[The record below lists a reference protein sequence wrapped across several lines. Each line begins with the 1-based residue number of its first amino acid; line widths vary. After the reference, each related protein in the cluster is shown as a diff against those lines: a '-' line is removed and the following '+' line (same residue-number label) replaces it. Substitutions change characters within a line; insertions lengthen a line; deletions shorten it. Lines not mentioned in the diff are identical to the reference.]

1 MIKIKTNKY
10 PWFKYYK
17 DMKSTLKYPDTS
29 MYELVKRAC
38 IKYPSNIAYS
48 YFGTKVTYKSLLR
61 KIDLCAQSY
70 AKIGVVKNS
79 NVTICSPNTPE
90 AIISFYALNK
100 IGAVVNMLHPLSSE
114 EEIKFALNLTKC
126 EYLFIADI
134 AYSKFKND
142 YGAKAFTEEE
152 KEKYGSLYNKISD
165 PTGVGVIYADQG
177 RQVVTPSQTKAWTDF
192 YWGANI
198 FDIHPT
204 DTKIGGGTLT
214 PTNQKANETTDGRWN
229 TDWRKFLFMYS
240 DKSGWLEIDNLEG
253 DTSVKDTDDIKNK
266 LRGRFLYNDATQKYY
281 YVGRDGVVYDAKV
294 VSSHATGI
302 LSAPGGISMVNDDP
316 QYGLEGIITPQG
328 TLTALPSKSGVVPA
342 DMTRNVWQLGEVAP
356 NLVKQLVDINGKF
369 NSPLGFGTDESF
381 NVDHLDVH
389 MVAQPGFDMDDFVRQ
404 LRAARDLSKHS

>member
-134 AYSKFKND
+134 AYSKFKN
-142 YGAKAFTEEE
+142 
-152 KEKYGSLYNKISD
+152 I
-165 PTGVGVIYADQG
+165 
-177 RQVVTPSQTKAWTDF
+177 RQEIIALGGEVLFNTKLESINF
-192 YWGANI
+192 E
-198 FDIHPT
+198 
-204 DTKIGGGTLT
+204 
-214 PTNQKANETTDGRWN
+214 NQK
-229 TDWRKFLFMYS
+229 
-240 DKSGWLEIDNLEG
+240 I
-253 DTSVKDTDDIKNK
+253 TSVTASRNEIKCDIKVN
-266 LRGRFLYNDATQKYY
+266 LY
-281 YVGRDGVVYDAKV
+281 
-294 VSSHATGI
+294 HI
-302 LSAPGGISMVNDDP
+302 LN
-316 QYGLEGIITPQG
+316 
-328 TLTALPSKSGVVPA
+328 
-342 DMTRNVWQLGEVAP
+342 
-356 NLVKQLVDINGKF
+356 
-369 NSPLGFGTDESF
+369 
-381 NVDHLDVH
+381 
-389 MVAQPGFDMDDFVRQ
+389 
-404 LRAARDLSKHS
+404 

>member
-134 AYSKFKND
+134 AYSKFKNIRQETSV
-142 YGAKAFTEEE
+142 K
-152 KEKYGSLYNKISD
+152 K
-165 PTGVGVIYADQG
+165 VIYAPISESMDPITKVCFYVTKG
-177 RQVVTPSQTKAWTDF
+177 RKLLRPIEDDIIPYTRFITLGRF
-192 YWGANI
+192 YGKKVIDKNKGDDVSVI
-198 FDIHPT
+198 LHS
-204 DTKIGGGTLT
+204 GGTTGIPKGIMLT
-214 PTNQKANETTDGRWN
+214 NMNFNSLVFSE
-229 TDWRKFLFMYS
+229 
-240 DKSGWLEIDNLEG
+240 LEINKVLG
-253 DTSVKDTDDIKNK
+253 DGVSILAIMPIFHGFGLGCTFHACLVSGGHAIILPSVDPKK
-266 LRGRFLYNDATQKYY
+266 FDATLLKYRPNIIAC
-281 YVGRDGVVYDAKV
+281 VP
-294 VSSHATGI
+294 SI
-302 LSAPGGISMVNDDP
+302 L
-316 QYGLEGIITPQG
+316 E
-328 TLTALPSKSGVVPA
+328 TLTYSKKLK
-342 DMTRNVWQLGEVAP
+342 NE
-356 NLVKQLVDINGKF
+356 
-369 NSPLGFGTDESF
+369 
-381 NVDHLDVH
+381 
-389 MVAQPGFDMDDFVRQ
+389 
-404 LRAARDLSKHS
+404 DLSFIKCIG